1 MRRQPVR
8 RARRRG
14 GFTIIEVVVS
24 IMIMVVGVLGLA
36 STAAVVQRLI
46 GSGAQQT
53 IAANIAQSRFELMRS
68 YNCALMPHG
77 QTGTTTKNGLR
88 EWWRVDS
95 IAPNVRVIRD
105 SVVFTSGR
113 RNPQIY
119 RSMVTC

>member
-1 MRRQPVR
+1 MRRPLVR
-8 RARRRG
+8 RPRRRG

-53 IAANIAQSRFELMRS
+53 IAANAAQSRFERMRS
-68 YNCALMPHG
+68 LNCALMPHG
-77 QTGTTTKNGLR
+77 QTGTATGNGLR

-95 IAPNVRVIRD
+95 IAPTVRVVSD
-105 SVVFTSGR
+105 SVIFISGR
-113 RNPQIY
+113 RNPQLY